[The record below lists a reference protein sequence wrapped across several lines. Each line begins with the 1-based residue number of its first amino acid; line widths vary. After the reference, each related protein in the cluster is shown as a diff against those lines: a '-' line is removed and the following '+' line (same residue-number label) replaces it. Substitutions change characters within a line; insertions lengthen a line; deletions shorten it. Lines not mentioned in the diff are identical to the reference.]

1 MFGLN
6 GTVICLSPTDA
17 AADRG
22 SICFALLESHSFVY
36 INLGKRKRKFLLY
49 EKEQN
54 LKCLIEH
61 HDHDNSRAI
70 FIFLF
75 PSCVR

>member
-17 AADRG
+17 DADRG

-36 INLGKRKRKFLLY
+36 INLGKGKESFFY

-75 PSCVR
+75 P